1 MVISYR
7 HKFIFIHTYKVAGTS
22 IAQALHLYTFHNPF
36 ERLINGLRHRLNL
49 DINVPFYKY
58 RVFPLHIKARE
69 LRDQLPPKIFD
80 EFFKFAF
87 VRNTWDWQVSL
98 YFFMKQTPSHF
109 QHHLIAPMTFDEYI
123 EWRVI
128 EDRKLQKE
136 FVVDGNGQ
144 KIVDFIGRYERLYED
159 FQHVCCDILGLHA
172 TLPHMNKSARK
183 DYRTYYNE
191 TTRRLVQEHFKEDI
205 DFFGFTF
212 DGGVDREA

>member
-1 MVISYR
+1 MISYR

-22 IAQALHLYTFHNPF
+22 IGKALRPYAFQNPF
-36 ERLINGLRHRLNL
+36 ERLINGLKHRLNL
-49 DINVPFYKY
+49 RINIPYYKY

-80 EFFKFAF
+80 GFFKFTF

-98 YFFMKQTPSHF
+98 YFFMKQTPFHF
-109 QHHLIAPMTFDEYI
+109 QHDLIAPMTFDEYI
-123 EWRVI
+123 VWRVS

-136 FVVDGNGQ
+136 FVVNENGQ
-144 KIVDFIGRYERLYED
+144 QIVDFIGRYERLSED
-159 FQHVCCDILGLHA
+159 FQHICDVLGLHA
-172 TLPHMNKSARK
+172 TLPHLNKSSRR

-191 TTRRLVQEHFKEDI
+191 KTRRLVEENFKEDI

-212 DGGVDREA
+212 DGGVDRDA